1 MATTKMISKIKS
13 TLSRAIDYISNP
25 EKTTQ
30 NGQSLVFCER
40 CSLMFAEQEFSRVK
54 EKFGFCSVNLA
65 YHFEQSFA
73 PAEVSPEQA
82 HEIGKKLCEE
92 WLGKEYQYIL
102 TTHVDRDHIHNHII
116 INSVNVKNGKSFS
129 REHDR
134 KSDPAWRQL
143 REISDKLCAE
153 CGLSVIQEPEK
164 GRGKSRYEWAQDKAG
179 NSWKSKL
186 KAAIDDCIK
195 SADSFDD
202 FLQKM
207 QERGYE
213 IKRGKHIAFRAEGQE
228 RFTRAKTLGFYYQ
241 EENIRY
247 RIDRRLMCREGADKS
262 SADKLSFVQME
273 ENVQSSEGLR
283 RWAILQNMKN
293 GSKLMNLLAEK
304 GIDSEEQLRNRLL
317 GLYDSRID
325 ITDEIKWTEKEMTAL
340 EQKIRLLNDYH
351 TLLPIRRKYGELKGR
366 KQEQFKRDHES
377 ELIKYNAAKKSV
389 KPLLQDNGKLP
400 SITSL
405 ENRLLELKDR
415 KSALMK
421 RYGETKAEIS
431 ELEGL
436 KKSLDN
442 LERSVP
448 QREKFNER
456 E

>member
-13 TLSRAIDYISNP
+13 TLSCAIDYISNP
-25 EKTTQ
+25 EKTMQ
-30 NGQSLVFCER
+30 NGQSLVFCEY

-54 EKFGFCSVNLA
+54 EKFGFRSVNLA

-73 PAEVSPEQA
+73 PAEVSAEQA

-102 TTHVDRDHIHNHII
+102 ATHVDRDHIHNHII
-116 INSVNVKNGKSFS
+116 INSVNFKNGKSFS

-153 CGLSVIQEPEK
+153 YGLSVIQEPEK
-164 GRGKSRYEWAQDKAG
+164 GKGKSRYEWERDKAG

-186 KAAIDDCIK
+186 KTAIDECVKI
-195 SADSFDD
+195 ADSFES
-202 FLQKM
+202 FLAIM
-207 QERGYE
+207 QEWGYE
-213 IKRGKHIAFRAEGQE
+213 IKHGKYISFRAKGQE
-228 RFTRAKTLGFYYQ
+228 RFTRAKTLGFYYY

-247 RIDRRLMCREGADKS
+247 RIDRRLMYREGLNYAK
-262 SADKLSFVQME
+262 
-273 ENVQSSEGLR
+273 ENIRFAKMDEKVQSSEGLR
-283 RWAILQNMKN
+283 RWALLKNMQN

-304 GIDSEEQLRNRLL
+304 GIDNEEQLRDKLL
-317 GLYDSRID
+317 GLYDRRID
-325 ITDEIKWTEKEMTAL
+325 ITDEIKSTEKEMTTL
-340 EQKIRLLNDYH
+340 EQNIRILNDYH
-351 TLLPIRRKYGELKGR
+351 ALLPVQRKYGELKGR

-421 RYGETKAEIS
+421 RYGETKAKIS

-436 KKSLDN
+436 KKSLDD

-448 QREKFNER
+448 QKEKFNER